1 MQAGS
6 KRDTATK
13 TVIRSV
19 LLYTLSFLTCWTFIF
34 QRHSKNYFAIK
45 IAQGYHETSIVGER
59 ETDTYY
65 FKCPDPIFDNW
76 ANLQNFDIFR
86 LKITNE
92 MFYPCNY
99 VAIWYV
105 NKRTWYNFR
114 WT

>member
-6 KRDTATK
+6 KKDTATK

-19 LLYTLSFLTCWTFIF
+19 LLYTLSFLTCWTFVF

-65 FKCPDPIFDNW
+65 FKCPGPIFDNW
-76 ANLQNFDIFR
+76 ANIQNFGIFR
-86 LKITNE
+86 PKITNKIC
-92 MFYPCNY
+92 YPSNY
-99 VAIWYV
+99 IAIWYV
-105 NKRTWYNFR
+105 NKRA
-114 WT
+114 